1 MPPNPNPELYPP
13 YVGQTYVPVHTQDLQ
28 GVGSNFFIREMKIIN
43 VHTIYNPDGSI
54 ASQTTT
60 DTWVNGDDWTLQAKW
75 HVQRGEFG
83 TVYVQSKTPPYLVS
97 NAGYPLAFNTEAE
110 AQAALANM
118 AGGSQQ
124 QQGYKFWGRNP
135 RFEIAQTIDAY
146 KQNAEEFLE
155 ADQQIANG
163 LTARG
168 ITNANSVFAY
178 YSAKLVNQDSNNQFV
193 LGLSAASGGG
203 QNTTYLAN
211 SLSVQQLQDAA
222 NSSLTY
228 ASGIPINVPFESP
241 LISDAHASAVEAK
254 NAGEVRDQQ
263 IRQTIASA
271 GGVYRGYN
279 EALGNRYTWEGASI
293 LMGAYGQAAAAQQ
306 T

>member
-28 GVGSNFFIREMKIIN
+28 GVGSNFFIKEMKILN
-43 VHTIYNPDGSI
+43 TTTIYNPDGSI
-54 ASQTTT
+54 ASQTTV
-60 DTWVNGDDWTLQAKW
+60 DSWYNGPSWTLQAKF
-75 HVQRGEFG
+75 HIQRGEFG
-83 TVYVQSKTPPYLVS
+83 TVYVQNKNGPYYAS
-97 NAGYPLAFNTEAE
+97 NAGYPLAFNTLGEAE
-110 AQAALANM
+110 AIISQM
-118 AGGSQQ
+118 SGGAPA
-124 QQGYKFWGRNP
+124 GYKFWGRNP

-155 ADQQIANG
+155 ADLLIANG
-163 LTARG
+163 MTSRG
-168 ITNANSVFAY
+168 LANANSVFSY

-211 SLSVQQLQDAA
+211 SLSVAQLQDAA
-222 NSSLTY
+222 DKALTY
-228 ASGIPINVPFESP
+228 SSSIPVVVPFESP

-279 EALGNRYTWEGASI
+279 EALANRYSFEGASI
-293 LMGAYGQAAAAQQ
+293 LMGAYGQAAAASQ

>member
-1 MPPNPNPELYPP
+1 MPANPNPELYPP

-28 GVGSNFFIREMKIIN
+28 GVGTNFFVREMQILN
-43 VHTIYNPDGSI
+43 VTTVYNPDGTI
-54 ASQTTT
+54 GSQTTT
-60 DTWVNGDDWTLQAKW
+60 DSWPNGPDWTIQAKW
-75 HVQRGEFG
+75 QVHRGEFG
-83 TVYVQSKTPPYLVS
+83 IVYVQSKTPPYLVS
-97 NAGYPLAFNTEAE
+97 NAGYPLAFDTEAK
-110 AQAALANM
+110 AIAALANIS
-118 AGGSQQ
+118 GSASQAS
-124 QQGYKFWGRNP
+124 YKFWGRNP

-155 ADQQIANG
+155 ADLQIANG
-163 LTARG
+163 MTSRG
-168 ITNANSVFAY
+168 LANANSVFAY
-178 YSAKLVNQDSNNQFV
+178 YSAKLVNQDSNNQYV

-211 SLSVQQLQDAA
+211 SLSVAQLQDAA
-222 NSSLTY
+222 DKALTY
-228 ASGIPINVPFESP
+228 SSSIPVVVPFESP

-254 NAGEVRDQQ
+254 NAGEIRDQQ

-271 GGVYRGYN
+271 SGVYRGYN

-293 LMGAYGQAAAAQQ
+293 LMGAYGQAAAASQ

>member
-28 GVGSNFFIREMKIIN
+28 GVGSGYYVKEMKLLN
-43 VHTIYNPDGSI
+43 VTTIYNADGTI
-54 ASQTTT
+54 QSQTTV
-60 DTWVNGDDWTLQAKW
+60 DAWPNGADWTPQAKW
-75 HVQRGEFG
+75 QVHRGEFG
-83 TVYVQSKTPPYLVS
+83 LVFVQSKTPPYLYS
-97 NAGYPLAFNTEAE
+97 NAGYPLAFDTEAK
-110 AQAALANM
+110 AISAM
-118 AGGSQQ
+118 ASLSGGSAQPA
-124 QQGYKFWGRNP
+124 YKFWGRNP

-155 ADQQIANG
+155 ADLLIANG
-163 LTARG
+163 MTSRG
-168 ITNANSVFAY
+168 LANANSAFAY
-178 YSAKLVNQDSNNQFV
+178 YSSKLVNQDSNNQFV

-211 SLSVQQLQDAA
+211 SLSVAQLQDAA
-222 NSSLTY
+222 DKALTY
-228 ASGIPINVPFESP
+228 SSSIPVVVPFESP

-254 NAGEVRDQQ
+254 NAGEIRDQQ
-263 IRQTIASA
+263 IRQTIASS

-279 EALGNRYTWEGASI
+279 EALANRYTWEGASI
-293 LMGAYGQAAAAQQ
+293 LMGAYGQAAAASQ